1 LMAITTQEVEFTAEG
16 TLLEVLR
23 VVDVKDSIAPVRL
36 RMRKWID
43 ERYYRDVDVP
53 EDLLPGFVPGWLAA

>member
-1 LMAITTQEVEFTAEG
+1 MPKITTQEVELTAEG

-23 VVDVKDSIAPVRL
+23 EVDVKNLVAAVPLRVRE
-36 RMRKWID
+36 WVD

-53 EDLLPGFVPGWLAA
+53 EDSIPGFVPGWLAA